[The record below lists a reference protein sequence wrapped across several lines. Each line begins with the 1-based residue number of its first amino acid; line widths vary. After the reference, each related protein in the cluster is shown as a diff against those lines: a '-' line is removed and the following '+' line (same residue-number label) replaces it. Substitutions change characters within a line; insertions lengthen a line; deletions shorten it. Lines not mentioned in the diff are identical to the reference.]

1 MLSNIERLELRRKR
15 MEESPA
21 ILRGG
26 FRPFFLGAA
35 SSAFAGLAVWL
46 AFLFALVPADFVA
59 DPLAWHRHEMLF
71 GFVGA
76 AIAGFALT
84 AVPNWTGRLPIAGKP
99 LAALFGLWLSGRLL
113 PLYLSAESVLPAILD
128 GGFYILLAAVLGREI
143 LQSRNRNLPIVI
155 IIAFFGIAAFTDR
168 LVIAEIVR
176 ASTIGWQGGLALAT
190 ALIALIGGRIVP
202 SFTRNW
208 LAGLGMRESLP
219 IQPNRFDHSVV
230 VLTVVGLI
238 AWIGPTNSAV
248 TGVLLLGAGIANLVR
263 LVRWRGWRC
272 VSNPLLLVLHLGYLW
287 LAIGVMMLGLSHWAI
302 IPEQAAVHAL
312 SVGAMA
318 TMILAVMSRASL
330 GHTGRPLV
338 ANRLI
343 TMAFVSITIAAAAR
357 VMASLAVGDPQ
368 IMLAL
373 AGLGWLVAFALFLVV
388 FTPILCSPRA
398 DASPNRLTS

>member
-287 LAIGVMMLGLSHWAI
+287 LAIGVMMLGLSQWAI
-302 IPEQAAVHAL
+302 IPQQAAVHAL

>member
-113 PLYLSAESVLPAILD
+113 PLYLSAVSVLPAILD

-155 IIAFFGIAAFTDR
+155 VIAIFGIAAFTDR
-168 LVIAEIVR
+168 LIIAEIVR

-238 AWIGPTNSAV
+238 AWIGLPNSAV

-272 VSNPLLLVLHLGYLW
+272 VSTPLLLVLHLGYLW
-287 LAIGVMMLGLSHWAI
+287 LAIGVMMLGLSQWAI
-302 IPEQAAVHAL
+302 IPQQAAVHAL

-338 ANRLI
+338 ANRSI
-343 TMAFVSITIAAAAR
+343 TIAFVSITIAAAAR

-373 AGLGWLVAFALFLVV
+373 AGLGWLGAFALFLVV
-388 FTPILCSPRA
+388 FAPILCSPRA

>member
-15 MEESPA
+15 MEKSPA

-35 SSAFAGLAVWL
+35 GSAFTGLAVWL

-59 DPLAWHRHEMLF
+59 DPLAWHRHEMVF

-155 IIAFFGIAAFTDR
+155 IIAIFGIAAFTDR